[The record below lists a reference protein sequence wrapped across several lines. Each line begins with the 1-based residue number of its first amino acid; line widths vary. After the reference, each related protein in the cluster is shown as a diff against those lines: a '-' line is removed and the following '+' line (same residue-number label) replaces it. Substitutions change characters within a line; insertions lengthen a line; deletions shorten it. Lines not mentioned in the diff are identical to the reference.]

1 MTGKPDRTPDN
12 DQIYRYLRSE
22 IHFEYSIINARVT
35 WLVTSQ
41 AFLFMPLAIGIPVGS
56 GASGVADSV
65 FFPFIPYLG
74 IAVCLLALVGIIGAV
89 TRVNQWKR
97 KYAET
102 LYAGEDGHGTFAVDQ
117 PRSTV
122 VPLMGQA
129 ASIGIP
135 LVLTTAWIVVRIWP
149 PS

>member
-1 MTGKPDRTPDN
+1 MTGRPDRTPEN

-41 AFLFMPLAIGIPVGS
+41 AFLFLPLAIGIPLGPES
-56 GASGVADSV
+56 SGVAGSV

-74 IAVCLLALVGIIGAV
+74 IAVCLLALLGIVSAV
-89 TRVNQWKR
+89 TRVHQWKG
-97 KYAET
+97 KYAAT
-102 LYAGEDGHGTFAVDQ
+102 LYAGEDGHGTFAIDQ
-117 PRSTV
+117 PRSRV
-122 VPLMGQA
+122 VPIVGHM

-135 LVLTTAWIVVRIWP
+135 LVLTTAWIVVRIFP